1 MKRIKLFMPVM
12 VLTIFSSFLASAQKD
27 NFNGT
32 WRLNPGKSTLAE
44 YTPVLTRINVRITGD
59 SLLTERYYETGE
71 GQEYPFTE
79 NVTLDGKEHS
89 IIIYEMP
96 RKTKAVW
103 SESDGTLVVESVTTF
118 TGDMG
123 TQDFVSKEAWKV
135 DKINNT
141 ITISFT
147 NKMGDMGSEGAFIL
161 NKAIPGQ

>member
-1 MKRIKLFMPVM
+1 MKRIKPFMPVL
-12 VLTIFSSFLASAQKD
+12 VLTIFSSILASAQKD
-27 NFNGT
+27 DFNGT

-44 YTPVLTRINVRITGD
+44 YTPILTRIDIRINGD
-59 SLLTERYYETGE
+59 SLLTERYYDTGE

-79 NVTLDGKEHS
+79 NLTLDGKEYS
-89 IIIYEMP
+89 ITIYEMP

-103 SESDGTLVVESVTTF
+103 SETDGTLVVESVTTF
-118 TGDMG
+118 MSEMG
-123 TQDFVSKEAWKV
+123 TQDFVSKEAWKF

-147 NKMGDMGSEGAFIL
+147 NKIGEMGSAGSLIF

>member
-1 MKRIKLFMPVM
+1 MKRIKLFMPVL
-12 VLTIFSSFLASAQKD
+12 VLTIFSSILASAQKD
-27 NFNGT
+27 DFNGT

-59 SLLTERYYETGE
+59 SLLTERYYDTGE

-89 IIIYEMP
+89 ITIYEMP
-96 RKTKAVW
+96 RKTKALW
-103 SESDGTLVVESVTTF
+103 SENDGTLVVESVTTF

-147 NKMGDMGSEGAFIL
+147 NKVGDMGSEGAFIL

>member
-89 IIIYEMP
+89 ITIYDMP
-96 RKTKAVW
+96 RKTKALW
-103 SESDGTLVVESVTTF
+103 SENDGTLVVESVTTF

>member
-12 VLTIFSSFLASAQKD
+12 VLTIFSSFLASAQKAD
-27 NFNGT
+27 FNGT

-59 SLLTERYYETGE
+59 SLLTERYYDTGE

-89 IIIYEMP
+89 ITIYEMP
-96 RKTKAVW
+96 RKTKALW
-103 SESDGTLVVESVTTF
+103 SENDGTLVVESVTTF

-147 NKMGDMGSEGAFIL
+147 NKMGDIGSEGAFIL

>member
-1 MKRIKLFMPVM
+1 MPVM
-12 VLTIFSSFLASAQKD
+12 VLTIFSSFLASAQKAD
-27 NFNGT
+27 FNGT
-32 WRLNPGKSTLAE
+32 WRLDPAKSTLAE
-44 YTPVLTRINVRITGD
+44 YTPILTRIDIRITGD
-59 SLLTERYYETGE
+59 SLLTERYYDTGE

-79 NVTLDGKEHS
+79 NLTLDGKEHS
-89 IIIYEMP
+89 ITIYEMP

-103 SESDGTLVVESVTTF
+103 SETDGTLVVESVTTF
-118 TGDMG
+118 MSEMG

-147 NKMGDMGSEGAFIL
+147 NKIGEMGSAGTLIF

>member
-59 SLLTERYYETGE
+59 SLLTERYYDTGE

-89 IIIYEMP
+89 ITIYEMP
-96 RKTKAVW
+96 RKTKALW
-103 SESDGTLVVESVTTF
+103 SENDGTLVVESVTTF